1 MTYYERI
8 PTDYDEGLPEG
19 ELHEERCDEV
29 WYHLSDDYLHVDG
42 RSQLAGVGV
51 QKWWLPLFE
60 KKLGYQYDRN
70 ASLDHFDERMDCLA
84 TLLAAYPTANTYKLA
99 KEFGLTRNYLMQLVA
114 HYGVYKT
121 EERRHEIRIENGR
134 EAFIRMLWAE
144 RHNTLR

>member
-1 MTYYERI
+1 M
-8 PTDYDEGLPEG
+8 
-19 ELHEERCDEV
+19 
-29 WYHLSDDYLHVDG
+29 
-42 RSQLAGVGV
+42 
-51 QKWWLPLFE
+51 FE

-144 RHNTLR
+144 RRNRKNLNNHANQTKQKHFRRNDGDEHDAE